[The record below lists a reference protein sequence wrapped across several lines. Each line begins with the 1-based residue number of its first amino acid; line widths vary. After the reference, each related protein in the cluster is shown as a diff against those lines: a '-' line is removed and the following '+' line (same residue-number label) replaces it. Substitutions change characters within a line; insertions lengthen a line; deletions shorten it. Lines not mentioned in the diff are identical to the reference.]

1 MPAYKFDH
9 IHLYTADPEATA
21 AWYQKM
27 FGAEV
32 IRSVAAGK
40 PRIDLKVGG
49 ADVFLMPV
57 ETVNTGMNSLDHFGF
72 LVDDVDAAIADLR
85 AKGAEVTMEPNT
97 IRPGTRIS
105 FIRSPEGVRIEVLQ
119 RS

>member
-1 MPAYKFDH
+1 MPGYRFDH
-9 IHLYTADPEATA
+9 IHLYTANPETTA
-21 AWYQKM
+21 QWYEKM

-32 IRSVAAGK
+32 LRSTVDGK

-49 ADVFLMPV
+49 ADIFLLPV
-57 ETVNTGMNSLDHFGF
+57 AQSPAGKNSLDHFGF

-85 AKGAEVTMEPNT
+85 AKGAKVTMEPNT

-105 FIRSPEGVRIEVLQ
+105 FVESPEGVRIEVLQ
-119 RS
+119 RA

>member
-1 MPAYKFDH
+1 MPQYRFDH
-9 IHLYTADPEATA
+9 IHLYTPNPETTA
-21 AWYQKM
+21 SWYEEM

-32 IRSVAAGK
+32 KRATVDGK
-40 PRIDLKVGG
+40 PRVTMNVGG
-49 ADVFLMPV
+49 TSVLLLQVP
-57 ETVNTGMNSLDHFGF
+57 TLPTGQNSLDHFGL

-85 AKGAEVTMEPNT
+85 AKGVEVVMEPND

-105 FIRSPEGVRIEVLQ
+105 FVRSPEGVRIEVLA